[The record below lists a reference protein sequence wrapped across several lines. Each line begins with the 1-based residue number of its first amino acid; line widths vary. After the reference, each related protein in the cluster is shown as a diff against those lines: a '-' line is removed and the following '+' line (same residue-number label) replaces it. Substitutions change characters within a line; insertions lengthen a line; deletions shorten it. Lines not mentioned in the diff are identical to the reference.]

1 MLGIRSLAKN
11 LANVPGRKSV
21 VLFTAGFPL
30 TSEFQA
36 ELTATISACNQANVA
51 IYPLDVRGLI
61 SAMPGPPPGA
71 QLLRDDG
78 LSPRRIALQAI
89 SRAGIHT
96 WSWRRIRY
104 SLLPTPLIR
113 RSMEVVAE
121 AGVVEEEAARAAV
134 VEALAEA
141 VDSVAAPVLAEAAKA
156 VHRAE
161 VRGRQAAAKA
171 AARQAAVEQ
180 VFRAECPEIQW
191 RQAPVIRN

>member
-1 MLGIRSLAKN
+1 
-11 LANVPGRKSV
+11 
-21 VLFTAGFPL
+21 
-30 TSEFQA
+30 
-36 ELTATISACNQANVA
+36 
-51 IYPLDVRGLI
+51 
-61 SAMPGPPPGA
+61 
-71 QLLRDDG
+71 
-78 LSPRRIALQAI
+78 
-89 SRAGIHT
+89 
-96 WSWRRIRY
+96 
-104 SLLPTPLIR
+104 
-113 RSMEVVAE
+113 MEVVAE
-121 AGVVEEEAARAAV
+121 AGVVEEEEARAAE